1 VWRSRNA
8 FARRHAFAGQASVIL
23 EALGLSVGE
32 IHLTLERSE
41 YARGD
46 RIRGELRLALTE
58 EVEAKRLVV
67 GVRAKQR
74 SIGVGLDPH
83 RGGRSITYSNDKA
96 FEFAK
101 ELSGERVYRDGEK
114 VPFELLMPADGA
126 RPPIKLPEGVLGDI
140 TQIVAALASVHRFPL
155 EWRVFAFLDRPW
167 QLNPKGEAQFQLIDV
182 KPTPSE
188 PEKPK
193 RKRAPAKKKAAKR
206 KTKKRVSAQRTAE

>member
-1 VWRSRNA
+1 M
-8 FARRHAFAGQASVIL
+8 IL
-23 EALGLSVGE
+23 KALGLSVGE
-32 IHLTLERSE
+32 IHVTLERSD

-46 RIRGELRLALTE
+46 RISGELRLELTE

-74 SIGVGLDPH
+74 SIGVGLNS
-83 RGGRSITYSNDKA
+83 RGNGRSVSYSNDKA

-101 ELSGERVYRDGEK
+101 ELSGERVYRDGETAK
-114 VPFELLMPADGA
+114 FELLIPEDGT

-167 QLNPKGEAQFQLIDV
+167 QLNPKGEAQFQLV
-182 KPTPSE
+182 EAPKPPAAPSK
-188 PEKPK
+188 PEATEK
-193 RKRAPAKKKAAKR
+193 PAKKKRAAAAKP
-206 KTKKRVSAQRTAE
+206 KVKKKPAKKRVARARTIAPHRTAE